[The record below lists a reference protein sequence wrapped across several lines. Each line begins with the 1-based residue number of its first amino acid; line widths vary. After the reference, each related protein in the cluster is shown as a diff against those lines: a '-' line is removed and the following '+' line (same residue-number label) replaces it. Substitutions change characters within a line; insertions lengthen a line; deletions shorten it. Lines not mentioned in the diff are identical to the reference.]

1 MLLEDANNQDYVA
14 EYLRLKAVNDQF
26 RERGKQ
32 WLWGTLET
40 LCAELNQQLQVN
52 LDGHL
57 LQTGRQD
64 WQFTIPTSIGEATM
78 AGERFGI
85 RYRGQTLIVEV
96 GWPQQPEHGFVPDG
110 GLARGRVRFSPNVM
124 LEPLT
129 KVELVLKRNGVDV
142 AWHVLHHKKLSEP
155 VTTTHLR
162 AYLDLL
168 LKS

>member
-14 EYLRLKAVNDQF
+14 EYLRLKAINDQF

-32 WLWGTLET
+32 WLWSTLEM
-40 LCAELNQQLQVN
+40 LCAELNRQRQTN

-57 LQTGRQD
+57 LQTGRQE
-64 WQFTIPTSIGEATM
+64 WRFTIPTGVGEGTM
-78 AGERFGI
+78 VGERFGA
-85 RYRGQTLIVEV
+85 RYRSQTLVVEV

-129 KVELVLKRNGVDV
+129 KAELVLKRSGADV
-142 AWHVLHHKKLSEP
+142 VWHMLKHKKLSEP
-155 VTTTHLR
+155 LSAAHLR

-168 LKS
+168 LQD

>member
-26 RERGKQ
+26 RARGKQ

-40 LCAELNQQLQVN
+40 LCAEVNRQLQVK

-57 LQTGRQD
+57 LQTGRQA
-64 WQFTIPTSIGEATM
+64 WQFTIPTSTGDATM
-78 AGERFGI
+78 AGERLGV
-85 RYRGQTLIVEV
+85 RYRGQTLIVEA

-129 KVELVLKRNGVDV
+129 KAEMVLKRSGADV
-142 AWHVLHHKKLSEP
+142 AWYMLNYKKLSEP
-155 VTTTHLR
+155 VTAAHLR

-168 LKS
+168 LKD